1 MFWAT
6 GHITVSRSLIEI
18 ALSGNSSRLRRISH
32 VAPKPCRTS
41 STFERMNE
49 LSTLNS

>member
-6 GHITVSRSLIEI
+6 GHITVSRSLIEV
-18 ALSGNSSRLRRISH
+18 ARSGNRRELRWISH

-41 STFERMNE
+41 SA
-49 LSTLNS
+49 LSA